1 MLKILKRIVSLISVT
16 ALLALPV
23 GMGAY
28 STSFSWAKATIS
40 NSAPSTTANY
50 TFDFYMNNALINS
63 TDTITIT
70 FPSAYNSPIASTSDV
85 TCPTGMSASIN
96 GRQVICTGT
105 ASAGTTTVTVNNITN
120 PAKSNPQGTAD
131 TYQIT
136 IETSRDEGA
145 QVMVAIIEPIT
156 VTAHVEA
163 TLSFTISGLSSGS
176 TVNGTTTTVT
186 TTATTIPFGTLE
198 PGTTSIAAQEIS
210 VTTNASHGFVVNI
223 FQDHNLTNAQG
234 DDIDCF
240 QDGTCVNYTNATSW
254 VSPAGTLDQEQTYGH
269 FGISSQDNSLGAN
282 CSNDYYGTNLWA
294 GLSGINQAEVMC
306 HTGPADGSTDNIGRT
321 RVGFAVEITAL
332 QEAGEYTN
340 TITYIVTPTY

>member
-1 MLKILKRIVSLISVT
+1 MLRILKRIVGLLSVAT
-16 ALLALPV
+16 LLALPV

-28 STSFSWAKATIS
+28 STSFSWAKATIT
-40 NSAPSTTANY
+40 NSAPSTTADY
-50 TFDFYMNNALINS
+50 TFEFYMNNALTQGS
-63 TDTITIT
+63 DTITIT
-70 FPSAYNSPIASTSDV
+70 FPDDYNSPVATSGDVICPGNMTASVS
-85 TCPTGMSASIN
+85 

-105 ASAGTTTVTVNNITN
+105 TTAATTTVTVNNVTN
-120 PAKSNPQGTAD
+120 PAKSNPAGTAD
-131 TYQIT
+131 TYTIT
-136 IETSRDEGA
+136 IETSQDEGA

-163 TLSFTISGLSSGS
+163 TLSFTVSGVNAGQ

-186 TTATTIPFGTLE
+186 TTATTIPFGTLD

-223 FQDHNLTNAQG
+223 FQDHDLTNAQG
-234 DDIDCF
+234 DDINCF
-240 QDGTCVNYTNATSW
+240 QDGTCVDYTNATSW
-254 VSPAGTLDQEQTYGH
+254 ASPAGTLDQENTYGH
-269 FGISSQDNSLGAN
+269 FGITSQDNSLGTN
-282 CSNDYYGTNLWA
+282 CSNDYYGEDLWA
-294 GLSGINQAEVMC
+294 GLDGTDPAEVMC
-306 HTGPADGSTDNIGRT
+306 HTGPADGSTDNIGST